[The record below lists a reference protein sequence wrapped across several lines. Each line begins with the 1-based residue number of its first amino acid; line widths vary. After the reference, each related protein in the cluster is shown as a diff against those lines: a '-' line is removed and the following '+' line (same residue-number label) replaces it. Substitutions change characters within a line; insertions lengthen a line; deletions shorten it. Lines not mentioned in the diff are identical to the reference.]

1 MFIQIFRGKVAD
13 KTALWQA
20 LDRWE
25 AELRP
30 GAEGFLGST
39 AGVTKDGEGIVMA
52 RFETEEAARQNSAR
66 REQGAWWAE
75 AEKAFTGPVTFFDSG
90 DVDVFLGGP
99 ASEAGFIQVMRGR
112 GDRERARSLQTQTEA
127 VLAPERPDIV
137 GSITAWGSDGSF
149 VDATYFRSETEARAG
164 EASEL
169 SEEARAMFEDFTAAM
184 PVEEYLDLSDPRST

>member
-1 MFIQIFRGKVAD
+1 MFVQIFSGRVAD
-13 KTALWQA
+13 EFTLWQA

-39 AGVTKDGEGIVMA
+39 AGVTKDAKGIVIA
-52 RFETEEAARQNSAR
+52 RFDNEEAARRNSDR
-66 REQGAWWAE
+66 PEQGAWWAE

-99 ASEAGFIQVMRGR
+99 ASEAGFVQVMRGR
-112 GDRERARSLQTQTEA
+112 GDRERARSMQTRTEA

-137 GSITAWGSDGSF
+137 GGITAWGSDGSF

-164 EASEL
+164 EAGEL
-169 SEEARAMFEDFTAAM
+169 SDKARALFEEFTATM